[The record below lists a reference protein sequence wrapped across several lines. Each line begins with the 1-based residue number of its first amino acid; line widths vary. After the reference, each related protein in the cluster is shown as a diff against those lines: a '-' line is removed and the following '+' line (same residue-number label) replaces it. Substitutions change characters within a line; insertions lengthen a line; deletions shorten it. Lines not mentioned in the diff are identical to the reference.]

1 MQMQNEKEVGIKNRQ
16 GLTMRE
22 IMARGDEKSS
32 RVEILTR
39 EISRRE
45 SAMAFKFN
53 GFRFALGMLMMK
65 LDALKA
71 GAVARDDV
79 IAEGAG
85 DVDSF
90 IFNIPVMRSKLSD
103 IDDMYESAI
112 ENGRETFYAQAA
124 MRKFFRQN
132 HISMKVIDDSFA
144 EAKWLYYQYY
154 RECQAEGRKDECR
167 EFESYMGMPIEDF
180 IRDFK
185 WLLRVDNERTAL
197 REELKIEQAKE
208 NPFVYDG
215 YGWIRAVCLN
225 PEELAEVAPVK
236 EIGDS
241 ESKIWEKCN
250 LEWFDK
256 AWDFFEEKFPKF
268 VKYRKHSTYV
278 RPEKPDSEVIGG
290 FQAPPGWACVFGVSS
305 STIKPMPH
313 KDESWD
319 DDNFLTIMEIM
330 SEEGEYDDLQ

>member
-1 MQMQNEKEVGIKNRQ
+1 
-16 GLTMRE
+16 
-22 IMARGDEKSS
+22 
-32 RVEILTR
+32 
-39 EISRRE
+39 
-45 SAMAFKFN
+45 
-53 GFRFALGMLMMK
+53 
-65 LDALKA
+65 
-71 GAVARDDV
+71 
-79 IAEGAG
+79 
-85 DVDSF
+85 
-90 IFNIPVMRSKLSD
+90 
-103 IDDMYESAI
+103 
-112 ENGRETFYAQAA
+112 
-124 MRKFFRQN
+124 
-132 HISMKVIDDSFA
+132 MKVIDDSFA
-144 EAKWLYYQYY
+144 EAKWLYNQYY

-225 PEELAEVAPVK
+225 LEELAEVAPVK

-256 AWDFFEEKFPKF
+256 AWDYFEEKFPQF
-268 VKYRKHSTYV
+268 VKYRKPSTYV
-278 RPEKPDSEVIGG
+278 RPAKPDSEMIEG
-290 FQAPPGWACVFGVSS
+290 FRAPPGWAFCVSS
-305 STIKPMPH
+305 GTIKPMPH

-319 DDNFLTIMEIM
+319 DDNFLTMKKIMRI
-330 SEEGEYDDLQ
+330 EEGEYDDLQ